1 MTVSENIS
9 EEMTPLPDGTSRQ
22 LSRVQSTV
30 VIGAGPAGLSAAYEL
45 NKQGYPVTV
54 LEADPVQV
62 GGLSRTVT
70 YQGYRFDIGGH
81 RFFSKSAEIEA
92 LWTEILG
99 SEMQVCRRLSHIFY
113 RGVFFDYPIRP
124 TDVFAKLGPGFTTLC
139 LLSYLK
145 ARLFPRPNPVSF
157 EDWVINQFGERLYR
171 TFFKTYTEKVWG
183 IPCHEISADW
193 AAQRIKGLS
202 MASLIRKTFFPN
214 REGVIKTLIDRFRY
228 PRLGPGQMWER
239 VQTLLAEAGQP
250 VQLDRKVTAI
260 HWNRAGV
267 QAVQACS
274 QGGETFWVTGEQF
287 ISTMPLR
294 SLVRALVPA
303 APEPVREAAE
313 QLRYRDFLTVAL
325 LVDEPNLFPD
335 HWIYIHDPSVRVGRI
350 QNFKNWSADMV
361 PDPSVTCLGLEYFCS
376 ATDPFWGQT
385 DGDLMALATLEL
397 QRLGLL
403 GKAKV
408 LGGTVIRAPKAYPVY
423 NHGYQAHIQTI
434 RAFLEEALPNLQVA
448 GRNGMHRYNN
458 QDHAMMT
465 GLLAARN
472 IVAGERRYDGWRV
485 NQDAEYLEE
494 ADSTAALAGG
504 RAVPRALGHRS

>member
-250 VQLDRKVTAI
+250 VQLDRKVTTKAI
-260 HWNRAGV
+260 K
-267 QAVQACS
+267 
-274 QGGETFWVTGEQF
+274 
-287 ISTMPLR
+287 
-294 SLVRALVPA
+294 
-303 APEPVREAAE
+303 
-313 QLRYRDFLTVAL
+313 LTSR
-325 LVDEPNLFPD
+325 PF
-335 HWIYIHDPSVRVGRI
+335 G
-350 QNFKNWSADMV
+350 
-361 PDPSVTCLGLEYFCS
+361 
-376 ATDPFWGQT
+376 PFWK
-385 DGDLMALATLEL
+385 
-397 QRLGLL
+397 RHCP
-403 GKAKV
+403 
-408 LGGTVIRAPKAYPVY
+408 ICRW
-423 NHGYQAHIQTI
+423 
-434 RAFLEEALPNLQVA
+434 QVA
-448 GRNGMHRYNN
+448 
-458 QDHAMMT
+458 
-465 GLLAARN
+465 
-472 IVAGERRYDGWRV
+472 
-485 NQDAEYLEE
+485 
-494 ADSTAALAGG
+494 TACTATIT
-504 RAVPRALGHRS
+504 RITP

>member
-1 MTVSENIS
+1 MAAF
-9 EEMTPLPDGTSRQ
+9 EEIFEEIVPPPDGIPG
-22 LSRVQSTV
+22 RVSGMESTV

-81 RFFSKSAEIEA
+81 RFFSKSVEIEA
-92 LWTEILG
+92 LWTEILA
-99 SEMQVCRRLSHIFY
+99 SEMQVCRRLSRILY

-124 TDVFAKLGPGFTTLC
+124 LDVFAKLGPGFTTLC
-139 LLSYLK
+139 LLGYLK

-183 IPCHEISADW
+183 IPCSQISADW

-202 MASLIRKTFFPN
+202 MASLIRKTLFPN
-214 REGVIKTLIDRFRY
+214 QEGVIKTLIDRFRY

-239 VQTLLAEAGQP
+239 VQALLAEAGQP

-260 HWNRAGV
+260 HWDQAGI
-267 QAVQACS
+267 QALQARS
-274 QGGETFWVTGEQF
+274 QEGETFWGVGEHF

-303 APEPVREAAE
+303 APESVREAAE
-313 QLRYRDFLTVAL
+313 RLQYRDFLTVVL

-335 HWIYIHDPSVRVGRI
+335 NWIYIHDPSVRVGRI

-361 PDPSVTCLGLEYFCS
+361 PDPALTCLGLEYFCS
-376 ATDPFWGQT
+376 VADPFWGQT
-385 DGDLMALATLEL
+385 DGDLMALAAVEL
-397 QRLGLL
+397 RQLGLL
-403 GKAKV
+403 GGAKI
-408 LGGTVIRAPKAYPVY
+408 LDGTVIRAPKAYPVY
-423 NHGYQAHIQTI
+423 DQGYQTQIQII
-434 RAFLEEALPNLQVA
+434 RAFLEEVLPNLQLA

-472 IVAGERRYDGWRV
+472 IVAGERRYDLWRV

-494 ADSTAALAGG
+494 GDPTTEGG
-504 RAVPRALGHRS
+504 RAVPQAIGPQG

>member
-1 MTVSENIS
+1 MAIF
-9 EEMTPLPDGTSRQ
+9 EEVVPPPDGIPEQVSGME
-22 LSRVQSTV
+22 STV
-30 VIGAGPAGLSAAYEL
+30 VIGAGPAGLSAAHEL

-92 LWTEILG
+92 LWTEILD
-99 SEMQVCRRLSHIFY
+99 SEMQVCQRLSRILY
-113 RGVFFDYPIRP
+113 QGVFFDYPIRP
-124 TDVFAKLGPGFTTLC
+124 FDVFAKLGPLFTILC

-157 EDWVINQFGERLYR
+157 EDWVINQFGERLYH

-183 IPCHEISADW
+183 IPCRQISADW

-202 MASLIRKTFFPN
+202 MASLIQKTFFPKG
-214 REGVIKTLIDRFRY
+214 EGVIKTLIDRFRY

-239 VQTLLAEAGQP
+239 IQTLLAEAGQP
-250 VQLDRKVTAI
+250 VQLDRKVVEIYWDKGGIQT
-260 HWNRAGV
+260 V
-267 QAVQACS
+267 QARS
-274 QGGETFWVTGEQF
+274 RQGEIFGVTGQHF

-303 APEPVREAAE
+303 APDPVREAAE
-313 QLRYRDFLTVAL
+313 QLSYRDFLTVVL
-325 LVDEPNLFPD
+325 VVDEPDLFPD
-335 HWIYIHDPSVRVGRI
+335 NWIYIHDPSVRVGRI
-350 QNFKNWSADMV
+350 QNFKNWSGDMV
-361 PDPSVTCLGLEYFCS
+361 PNPEVTCLGLEYFCS
-376 ATDPFWGQT
+376 ISDPFWQK
-385 DGDLMALATLEL
+385 DQADLLILAETEL
-397 QRLGLL
+397 RQLGLL
-403 GKAKV
+403 KKANI
-408 LGGTVIRAPKAYPVY
+408 LDGTVIRAPKAYPVY
-423 NHGYQAHIQTI
+423 DHGYQIRIQII
-434 RAFLEEALPNLQVA
+434 RAFLEEVLPNLQLA

-472 IVAGERRYDGWRV
+472 ILSGERCYDLWRV

-494 ADSTAALAGG
+494 GDPTAARAGG
-504 RAVPRALGHRS
+504 RAVPQVMGQSG

>member
-171 TFFKTYTEKVWG
+171 TFF
-183 IPCHEISADW
+183 
-193 AAQRIKGLS
+193 
-202 MASLIRKTFFPN
+202 
-214 REGVIKTLIDRFRY
+214 
-228 PRLGPGQMWER
+228 
-239 VQTLLAEAGQP
+239 
-250 VQLDRKVTAI
+250 
-260 HWNRAGV
+260 
-267 QAVQACS
+267 
-274 QGGETFWVTGEQF
+274 
-287 ISTMPLR
+287 
-294 SLVRALVPA
+294 
-303 APEPVREAAE
+303 
-313 QLRYRDFLTVAL
+313 
-325 LVDEPNLFPD
+325 
-335 HWIYIHDPSVRVGRI
+335 
-350 QNFKNWSADMV
+350 
-361 PDPSVTCLGLEYFCS
+361 
-376 ATDPFWGQT
+376 
-385 DGDLMALATLEL
+385 
-397 QRLGLL
+397 
-403 GKAKV
+403 
-408 LGGTVIRAPKAYPVY
+408 
-423 NHGYQAHIQTI
+423 
-434 RAFLEEALPNLQVA
+434 
-448 GRNGMHRYNN
+448 
-458 QDHAMMT
+458 
-465 GLLAARN
+465 
-472 IVAGERRYDGWRV
+472 
-485 NQDAEYLEE
+485 
-494 ADSTAALAGG
+494 
-504 RAVPRALGHRS
+504 

>member
-1 MTVSENIS
+1 M
-9 EEMTPLPDGTSRQ
+9 
-22 LSRVQSTV
+22 
-30 VIGAGPAGLSAAYEL
+30 IGAGPAGLSAAYEL

-99 SEMQVCRRLSHIFY
+99 SEMQVCRRLSRIFY

-250 VQLDRKVTAI
+250 VQLDRKVTTKAI
-260 HWNRAGV
+260 K
-267 QAVQACS
+267 
-274 QGGETFWVTGEQF
+274 
-287 ISTMPLR
+287 
-294 SLVRALVPA
+294 
-303 APEPVREAAE
+303 
-313 QLRYRDFLTVAL
+313 LTSR
-325 LVDEPNLFPD
+325 PF
-335 HWIYIHDPSVRVGRI
+335 G
-350 QNFKNWSADMV
+350 
-361 PDPSVTCLGLEYFCS
+361 
-376 ATDPFWGQT
+376 PFWK
-385 DGDLMALATLEL
+385 
-397 QRLGLL
+397 RHCP
-403 GKAKV
+403 
-408 LGGTVIRAPKAYPVY
+408 ICRW
-423 NHGYQAHIQTI
+423 
-434 RAFLEEALPNLQVA
+434 QVA
-448 GRNGMHRYNN
+448 T
-458 QDHAMMT
+458 ACT
-465 GLLAARN
+465 A
-472 IVAGERRYDGWRV
+472 IV
-485 NQDAEYLEE
+485 
-494 ADSTAALAGG
+494 TKIT
-504 RAVPRALGHRS
+504 P